1 MLQRG
6 SIGCYK
12 YMHKYKYRR
21 SFWNIEE
28 WYEMGLDGGWG
39 LNCEGL
45 YTEHRSLNNI
55 LLKINNGSA
64 IA

>member
-1 MLQRG
+1 
-6 SIGCYK
+6 
-12 YMHKYKYRR
+12 MHKYKYRR